1 MLIAVVVLSVA
12 LLAVT
17 AYHMLYR
24 RQVERLGRQLAFI
37 NENRTAMLPSTDL
50 TKKELVLIAE
60 EMAKLKKKLDNAERH
75 FKTEDESLRE
85 TIANISHD
93 IRTPLTSLDGYFQL
107 LSEQELTQEKRRQ
120 YVRIIKERIAGL
132 NDMLDELFTYAKL
145 QDRNYE
151 IELSEVNI
159 SALTEDILMSFYEE
173 LSQTGSTP
181 EINLPGEDIN
191 VSGNREA
198 IRRIEQNIIKNAIMH
213 GKRLQLAIVREKHEA
228 VFICSDELPA
238 DIMNV
243 DTSRVFDRFYK
254 ADASRNTK
262 GSGLGLAISKELTER
277 MGGHIL
283 AECNNRIF
291 TIKVYLPE
299 IK

>member
-228 VFICSDELPA
+228 VFICSDELTA